1 MEYSTFPVRAI
12 LDDDAALI
20 IQGIEQLADIWG
32 LDLTSD
38 LEHDQAIDEQMK
50 GQDNV

>member
-1 MEYSTFPVRAI
+1 MEYSTFPARAFI
-12 LDDDAALI
+12 DEDAALI

-38 LEHDQAIDEQMK
+38 LEHDQTIDEQMR
-50 GQDNV
+50 GPDNV